1 MTNCL
6 SCGGPAEGRFRP
18 VMGRGRMERLCPACS
33 DRLSMLVQTAGE
45 TCVLHLDDPR
55 FQHWLETGRWPTRD
69 GGSIGPE
76 DVPAGLH
83 ANNCPCCAAFADE
96 DE

>member
-1 MTNCL
+1 MIECIN
-6 SCGGPAEGRFRP
+6 CGGPTEGRFRP
-18 VMGRGRMERLCPACS
+18 VLGRGRMERLCLDCS
-33 DRLSMLVQTAGE
+33 DRLSILVQTAGE

-55 FQHWLETGRWPTRD
+55 FQHWLQSGRWPTRD
-69 GGSIGPE
+69 GGSVGPE

-83 ANNCPCCAAFADE
+83 ANDCPCCAAFADE